1 MSSEPRHP
9 PCTCDGPTETCPRYG
24 WMLGHK
30 YRTCAGRRELPAA
43 KRDALLDVWS
53 GETPPPLA
61 RYADAGAIRP
71 PRTPAGPGT
80 ELKTLLAGMG
90 ITEASGCNCGS
101 KAALMD
107 AWGVEGCRSRQPEI
121 VAWLAEQQK
130 ARGWGATLAAGL
142 KAITSGLAFSLDPL
156 DPLGSLVDEAIR
168 RAEGKEKPPPLP
180 PAEDPR

>member
-30 YRTCAGRRELPAA
+30 HRTCAGRRELPAA
-43 KRDALLDVWS
+43 KRDALLDLWS
-53 GETPPPLA
+53 GLPAHQAPARPTMLPPT
-61 RYADAGAIRP
+61 G
-71 PRTPAGPGT
+71 GPGA
-80 ELKTLLAGMG
+80 ELKTLLAEMG
-90 ITEASGCNCGS
+90 VTEQSGCGCGS
-101 KAALMD
+101 RALQMD
-107 AWGVEGCRSRQPEI
+107 AWGVEGCKARRAEI